1 VLPWADRLRDVPH
14 VWGGGS
20 AYGVDA
26 GGLVHLVWR
35 RFGVSLPRDAQDL
48 AQTVTPIAPGQERPG
63 DLYFFGQDGAIT
75 HVGFVAAP
83 SEEAATRP
91 ILHADDVSG
100 RVVLEELTEARAA
113 TLLGVGRV
121 RV

>member
-1 VLPWADRLRDVPH
+1 

-35 RFGVSLPRDAQDL
+35 RFGLTLPRDPHDL
-48 AQTVTPIAPGQERPG
+48 AHVVNPVPPGGERPG
-63 DLYFFGQDGAIT
+63 DLYFFGDGGMVS

-83 SEEAATRP
+83 SEDAQVRP
-91 ILHADDVSG
+91 VLHADDVSG
-100 RVVLEELTEARAA
+100 RVVLESLTPQRAA
-113 TLLGVGRV
+113 VLMGVGRV
-121 RV
+121 RLT